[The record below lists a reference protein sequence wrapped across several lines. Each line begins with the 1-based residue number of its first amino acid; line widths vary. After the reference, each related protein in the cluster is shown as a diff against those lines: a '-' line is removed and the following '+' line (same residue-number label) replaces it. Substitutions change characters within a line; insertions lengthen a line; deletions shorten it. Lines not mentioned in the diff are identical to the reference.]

1 VGETGDGGPDGAG
14 RLSTGDLSGSRSE
27 RVASALRAVERLA
40 GIRARLSVAGPGGET
55 LLFDGIGG
63 GSPDGADGPG
73 LMEERWAL
81 GKDLE
86 ARLEVAAADG
96 AGEPAGGLAA
106 LVRDAVAPLLVS
118 EAEIGFFTRELEGR
132 FEEVEL
138 LTSVGETLGSVLGIE
153 RAAARLLAETATV
166 LDAEEASVWLAE
178 PGGPALRRFAS
189 FGGHGAESADHGW
202 TVHDVASDPSPIARS
217 FRERTAES
225 GVDRRR
231 GGGATPWLVVPL
243 RHTALHG
250 TAGVVGVLK
259 LRARPGRTP
268 YRSREI
274 RLASAVASHLAAT
287 LENRRLLDESVERGR
302 MLVELELA
310 HDLQLKLLPDPAGFR
325 DLADVAARCDAAESV
340 GGDFYHLLRLPGDR
354 LGVMLGDV
362 SSHGYSA
369 GLIMALTMSAASL
382 VAREEEDPARALA
395 GIHHELVRRLESTE
409 MYMSLCYV
417 VLDPGGG
424 ALRYANAGHPHA
436 WRIGADG
443 TSRLEALSPPLG
455 IAEFDAHVSRELPWR
470 SGTDTLLLFTDGLS
484 ECLRSERLWSD
495 DLLTA
500 IARDGADES
509 SGRILERLFDLA
521 CVPGDLPPDDRTAVV
536 VK

>member
-1 VGETGDGGPDGAG
+1 VDE
-14 RLSTGDLSGSRSE
+14 SGSGVPSTADLAGSRGE
-27 RVASALRAVERLA
+27 RIAAALRAVEGLA
-40 GIRARLSVAGPGGET
+40 RIRARLSVTRGGREE
-55 LLFDGIGG
+55 LLFDGIGASPPG
-63 GSPDGADGPG
+63 GLEPG
-73 LMEERWAL
+73 GVREERWTL
-81 GKDLE
+81 GDGVE
-86 ARLEVAAADG
+86 ARLEVAAAVG
-96 AGEPAGGLAA
+96 EGGTAGPTPDVVAR
-106 LVRDAVAPLLVS
+106 VRDAVAPMLVS
-118 EAEIGFFTRELEGR
+118 EAEIGFFTRELAGR

-138 LTSVGETLGSVLGIE
+138 LTSAGETLGSVLGIE
-153 RAAARLLAETATV
+153 RAAARLLAETARV
-166 LDAEEASVWLAE
+166 LDAEEADVWLSE
-178 PGGPALRRFAS
+178 PDGPALRRFAS
-189 FGGHGAESADHGW
+189 FGGSDGGGGEHGW
-202 TVHDVASDPSPIARS
+202 TVHDVGSDPSPIARS
-217 FRERTAES
+217 FRERAAES
-225 GVDRRR
+225 GLDRRP
-231 GGGATPWLVVPL
+231 GGEATPWLVVPL

-259 LRARPGRTP
+259 LRGRTGRRP
-268 YRSREI
+268 FRTREI

-287 LENRRLLDESVERGR
+287 LENRRLLDESVERER
-302 MLVELELA
+302 MLVELQLA
-310 HDLQLKLLPDPAGFR
+310 HDLQLKLLPDPDGFR
-325 DLADVAARCDAAESV
+325 DLADVAARCDPAESV

-417 VLDPGGG
+417 VLDPERG

-436 WRIGADG
+436 WRIGLDG
-443 TSRLEALSPPLG
+443 TSRLEALGPPLG
-455 IAEFDAHVSRELPWR
+455 IAEFDAHASRELPWR
-470 SGTDTLLLFTDGLS
+470 RGTDTLLLFTDGLS
-484 ECLRSERLWSD
+484 ECLRTERLWSD

-500 IARDGADES
+500 IARDGAEES

-521 CVPGDLPPDDRTAVV
+521 CAPVDLPADDRTAVV